1 MTSAP
6 VSEPVETAE
15 RFTLELPGDP
25 AYVATARLF
34 AWTLARHF
42 GVTEEVL
49 EDLKLAISEA
59 CIRALTTAADR
70 PVAMAAERRAGRLSF
85 QVSQGAT
92 PGEDDPEMATP
103 TPEEMAAG
111 LSLELIT
118 ALFED
123 GEVAQDH
130 GRPVVRFSVPAA

>member
-1 MTSAP
+1 MTAVP
-6 VSEPVETAE
+6 KPLPTEAAE
-15 RFTLELPGDP
+15 RFTLELPADP

-42 GVTEEVL
+42 GVSEEVL

-59 CIRALTTAADR
+59 CVRALTTAGDR
-70 PVAMAAERRAGRLSF
+70 PVAMKAERQAARLAF

-92 PGEDDPEMATP
+92 PDVVDAEMTTP

-111 LSLELIT
+111 LSMELIT
-118 ALFED
+118 ALFRD
-123 GEVAQDH
+123 AEVTQQQ
-130 GRPVVRFSVPAA
+130 GGPVVRFSVPAA

>member
-1 MTSAP
+1 VTSAP
-6 VSEPVETAE
+6 VPGEAAE
-15 RFTLELPGDP
+15 RFTLEIPGDP

-42 GVTEEVL
+42 GVSEELL
-49 EDLKLAISEA
+49 EDLKLAVSEA
-59 CIRALTTAADR
+59 CVRALTTAADR
-70 PVAMAAERRAGRLSF
+70 PVAMAAERTAGRLAF

-92 PGEDDPEMATP
+92 PGGGDPEMATP

-111 LSLELIT
+111 LSMELIT

-123 GEVAQDH
+123 AEVTQGH
-130 GRPVVRFSVPAA
+130 GGPAVHFSVPAA